1 VDAGSGDHF
10 GFLNQPSAGFANY
23 NVLVESVV
31 PVICAA
37 RDIDDPT
44 DTTKSFL
51 DPAAKQFQGAVD
63 EVLRAKM
70 GLRHDQEEGDAQWEE
85 LEPLLRVSRVDWT
98 VFFRQLSYVAQ
109 QITQVSDEAW
119 TGERLLEALE
129 GGSSNPADNVRNP
142 FYELLDDDA
151 RRQFE
156 DWLSRWKS
164 SLESSGAL
172 STAAEQ
178 MLRTNPKFVLREWM
192 LVDAYTDAQRGE
204 EAELFNLYGLIQRP
218 YDEGSEH
225 EATRYY
231 RRAPDEALAA
241 GGTAFMS

>member
-1 VDAGSGDHF
+1 M
-10 GFLNQPSAGFANY
+10 NQPSAGFANY

-51 DPAAKQFQGAVD
+51 APAAEQFQAAVD

-70 GLRHDQEEGDAQWEE
+70 GFPPDQEVGDALWEE

-109 QITQVSDEAW
+109 RIAGEANGISEEAW
-119 TGERLLEALE
+119 TGARLLEALE
-129 GGSSNPADNVRNP
+129 GGSRNPEDNVRSP
-142 FYELLDDDA
+142 FYELLDDEA

-156 DWLSRWKS
+156 GWLVRWKS
-164 SLESSGAL
+164 ALESSGSL
-172 STAAEQ
+172 PTAAER
-178 MLRTNPKFVLREWM
+178 MLANNPKYVLREWM
-192 LVDAYTDAQRGE
+192 LVDAYTGAQRGE

-218 YDEGSEH
+218 YDEGSDH
-225 EATRYY
+225 EASRYY